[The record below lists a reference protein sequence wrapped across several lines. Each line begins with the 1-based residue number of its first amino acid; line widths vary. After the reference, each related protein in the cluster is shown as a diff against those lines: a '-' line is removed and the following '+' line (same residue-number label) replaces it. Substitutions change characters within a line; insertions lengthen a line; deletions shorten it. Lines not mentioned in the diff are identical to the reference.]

1 MYLLNRSFQGVQNGT
16 FAQCRLIIIFIYRFT
31 SILGNKKFSG
41 NTDPERW
48 SNGLSAPT
56 DSSHLDPK
64 CILQAWKAASMKQL
78 HNIYELGAGDCC
90 YQSNLKGRLQYHF
103 MNQILFPSPIPEL
116 SLKSLWFHL
125 ATTRSVSHTT
135 KKKQYKWLQ
144 NYFRKILLKTR

>member
-56 DSSHLDPK
+56 DSSHLTPK
-64 CILQAWKAASMKQL
+64 CILQAWKAASMKHF
-78 HNIYELGAGDCC
+78 HNIYELGAGDCH
-90 YQSNLKGRLQYHF
+90 YQSNLKARLQYHF
-103 MNQILFPSPIPEL
+103 MNQNLFPSP
-116 SLKSLWFHL
+116 
-125 ATTRSVSHTT
+125 TTRIQSKEFVVSSCYNQECFTYDKEET
-135 KKKQYKWLQ
+135 IQMAAKLLQ
-144 NYFRKILLKTR
+144 EDIVKN